1 MALQYN
7 PKIVTK
13 GLVMNLDTADKN
25 SYPGSGTTWTD
36 LCGNGFNATLGSSVS
51 FQTVHGGVLRTLN
64 SETNTNQKIESVGS
78 INIAAWNKFTYEIWF
93 KNNGSQGSDCSAF
106 GFDNGSITGYGAR
119 YQGSQVQTWINGT
132 LDFGLSFTASTEI
145 QQIVITG
152 DGQTFKLYKNSL
164 LATTQTADVTN
175 AGPDITRFHMN
186 SDTRTSSNNGYNG
199 DYAICRMYNE
209 VLTPTE
215 IKQNYDVNRSRFGD

>member
-64 SETNTNQKIESVGS
+64 SETNFLVIWSRADFVSTREIS
-78 INIAAWNKFTYEIWF
+78 AARFPEI
-93 KNNGSQGSDCSAF
+93 S
-106 GFDNGSITGYGAR
+106 
-119 YQGSQVQTWINGT
+119 
-132 LDFGLSFTASTEI
+132 
-145 QQIVITG
+145 
-152 DGQTFKLYKNSL
+152 
-164 LATTQTADVTN
+164 
-175 AGPDITRFHMN
+175 PD
-186 SDTRTSSNNGYNG
+186 
-199 DYAICRMYNE
+199 
-209 VLTPTE
+209 
-215 IKQNYDVNRSRFGD
+215 